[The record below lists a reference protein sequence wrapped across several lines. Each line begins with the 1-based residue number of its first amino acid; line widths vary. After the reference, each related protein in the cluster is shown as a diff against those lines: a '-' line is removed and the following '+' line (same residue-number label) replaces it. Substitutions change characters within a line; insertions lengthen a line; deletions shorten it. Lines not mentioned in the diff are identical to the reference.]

1 MRADVRVEPSDCAG
15 RAYSSDQ
22 VLVLEKLKSAIDRC
36 LRKTRELFAQSAV
49 DGFDCRVREIFG
61 QRSIDG
67 QALRGD
73 SNAARPALPLEIR
86 APAVDF
92 GSMSSC
98 ELVAVNSH
106 VRIIII
112 WNDPRQ
118 VRLFKARE
126 RSGHR
131 AFRVPTLVG

>member
-1 MRADVRVEPSDCAG
+1 MRANVRIETSNCAG
-15 RAYSSDQ
+15 RAYSPDQ

-36 LRKTRELFAQSAV
+36 LRQTRELLAQSAV
-49 DGFDCRVREIFG
+49 DGFDCRVREVFS

-73 SNAARPALPLEIR
+73 SNAARPALLLEIQ

-92 GSMSSC
+92 ASVSRC
-98 ELVAVNSH
+98 EFVAVNSH

-112 WNDPRQ
+112 WDGMSQVPR
-118 VRLFKARE
+118 
-126 RSGHR
+126 RSDEP

>member
-1 MRADVRVEPSDCAG
+1 T
-15 RAYSSDQ
+15 
-22 VLVLEKLKSAIDRC
+22 
-36 LRKTRELFAQSAV
+36 RKLFAQSAV
-49 DGFDCRVREIFG
+49 DGFDCRVREVFG

-73 SNAARPALPLEIR
+73 SDAARPALLLEIR

-92 GSMSSC
+92 ASMSRC

-112 WNDPRQ
+112 WSRKTSSP
-118 VRLFKARE
+118 LFKARE
-126 RSGHR
+126 RSEHR
-131 AFRVPTLVG
+131 VFRVPTLVG

>member
-1 MRADVRVEPSDCAG
+1 MRADVRVKTSDCAG
-15 RAYSSDQ
+15 RAYSPDQ
-22 VLVLEKLKSAIDRC
+22 VFVLEKLKSAVDRC

-49 DGFDCRVREIFG
+49 DGFDCRVREVFG

-73 SNAARPALPLEIR
+73 SDAARPALLLEIR

-92 GSMSSC
+92 ASMSRC
-98 ELVAVNSH
+98 EFVAVNSH

-112 WNDPRQ
+112 WMMSRQ
-118 VRLFKARE
+118 VG
-126 RSGHR
+126 RSE
-131 AFRVPTLVG
+131 